1 MLKIPSKIYFVTF
14 LLSLIIPFQGISQK
28 QDKFKVVL
36 DAGHGGK
43 DPGAVGNGVQ
53 EKDITLSLAL
63 KVGKILE
70 QYKDI
75 DVIFTRKTDVF
86 ITLNERPKIANRAK
100 ADVFISIHC
109 NSFANPNSFGTETFV
124 FGLTNNKSNLEV
136 AKKENSVIFLEEDYQ
151 STYQGF
157 NPNNPQSI
165 VGIMLLQD
173 EYVNQSI
180 SLASFIQNDFTN
192 GLKRNN
198 RGVKQSSLWVLHQ
211 SAMPSVLIEVG
222 FISNKKE
229 VVYLKSDKGQNELA
243 QSIAGAIIN
252 YKNEHYAYSKPFDY
266 TTSTPEKPS
275 QTVATNESINKNE
288 PIFMIQISASSKN
301 LPLKPQNFKGL
312 NPMSSVKAGSLYKY
326 YYGETNSY
334 TTAQELLQQAKSKG
348 YTDAFVVAFK
358 DSKQV
363 KVADVIN

>member
-1 MLKIPSKIYFVTF
+1 MTKLPSKIYFLAF
-14 LLSLIIPFQGISQK
+14 LFSMFMPIDGLTQK
-28 QDKFKVVL
+28 KDNFKVVL

-43 DPGAVGNGVQ
+43 DPGAIGNGVQ
-53 EKDITLSLAL
+53 EKDVTLAL
-63 KVGKILE
+63 VLKIGKILE

-75 DVIFTRKTDVF
+75 DVVFTRKTDVF

-100 ADVFISIHC
+100 ADVFVSIHC
-109 NSFANPNSFGTETFV
+109 NSTANPNPFGTETFV

-136 AKKENSVIFLEEDYQ
+136 AKKENSVIFLEEDYH

-192 GLKRNN
+192 RLKRNN

-229 VVYLKSDKGQNELA
+229 AAYLKSENGQNELA
-243 QSIAGAIIN
+243 QSIAGAIIS
-252 YKNEHYAYSKPFDY
+252 YKNEHYANSKPFEY
-266 TTSTPEKPS
+266 VSTSPE
-275 QTVATNESINKNE
+275 TVAQTDSTNETIDTKE
-288 PIFMIQISASSKN
+288 AIFKIQISASGKD
-301 LPLKPQNFKGL
+301 LALKPQNFKGL
-312 NPMSSVKAGSLYKY
+312 SPISSVKAGSLYKY
-326 YYGETNSY
+326 YYGQTNSY
-334 TTAQELLQQAKSKG
+334 TTAQELLKQAKSKG
-348 YTDAFVVAFK
+348 YDDAFITAFK
-358 DSKQV
+358 ENKQV
-363 KVADVIN
+363 KVADVVQ